1 VALKIFHAQGSR
13 SLRVI
18 WLAEEMGLDYELI
31 GETFGRA
38 SPDLIAANPA
48 RALPAV
54 VDGDVAMSESIAIM
68 QYLTATYGPTPFAL
82 GPDDPGF
89 PAYLQ
94 YLIYGEA
101 SLSAF
106 LNPLI
111 GTKLLAPEDQ
121 KDNFT
126 ANICRTVFRRR
137 VAALTGRLT
146 ENSHLAG
153 EAFTAADISV
163 GYALALA
170 ERVDLAD
177 DYPKPVADYWARLK
191 LRPAF
196 QRAVV
201 R

>member
-1 VALKIFHAQGSR
+1 VALKIFHAPGSR

-38 SPDLIAANPA
+38 SPELIAANPA
-48 RALPAV
+48 RALPALI
-54 VDGDVAMSESIAIM
+54 DGDVAMSESIAIM
-68 QYLTATYGPTPFAL
+68 QYLAATYGPTPLAPMA
-82 GPDDPGF
+82 GDPGF

-94 YLIYGEA
+94 YLVYGEA

-111 GTKLLAPEDQ
+111 GTKLLAPADQ

-126 ANICRTVFRRR
+126 AGLCRTVFRRR
-137 VAALTGRLT
+137 VSALVGRLT
-146 ENSHLAG
+146 QSPHLAG

-163 GYALALA
+163 GYALGLA
-170 ERVDLAD
+170 EQVNLAS
-177 DYPKPVADYWARLK
+177 DYPAPVADYWARLK

-196 QRAVV
+196 QRAAA